1 MESVEVSLLAGDYEK
16 VKVDLAT
23 LLSKYEK

>member
-1 MESVEVSLLAGDYEK
+1 MESVEASLLAGDYEK
-16 VKVDLAT
+16 AKADLTT